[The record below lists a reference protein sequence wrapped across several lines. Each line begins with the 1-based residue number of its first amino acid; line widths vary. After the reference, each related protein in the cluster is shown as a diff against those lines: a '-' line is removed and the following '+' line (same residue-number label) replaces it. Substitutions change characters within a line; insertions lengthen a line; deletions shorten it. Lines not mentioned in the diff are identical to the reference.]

1 MTSNFSTQESLRKT
15 RHRRPHRMK
24 NEEGCWGEVA
34 MMTSII
40 MIHLRATPRSD
51 HCLQSQWEISISL
64 MTLLLLN
71 LLSNS
76 SIMPSLH
83 RYRGHQEIQQDQL
96 QPHCWD
102 RGSRILLRATIC
114 GTTAGLAV
122 YSQSDFRYLHI
133 TLVLIW
139 RKYLSDPLVF
149 LQ

>member
-76 SIMPSLH
+76 SIMPAKLTFLH
-83 RYRGHQEIQQDQL
+83 RDCWFHWFKHLSFGSIDYFEIYYAKKENKEWKFD
-96 QPHCWD
+96 PCWTSYLKTTVMTATD
-102 RGSRILLRATIC
+102 SKAAETCLRD
-114 GTTAGLAV
+114 L
-122 YSQSDFRYLHI
+122 
-133 TLVLIW
+133 
-139 RKYLSDPLVF
+139 
-149 LQ
+149 